1 MKFGYFHFHNN
12 MNKTFLTLAL
22 ACLTGIAAHA
32 QYSGNGYYRIKNATT
47 ERYMSL
53 CDNKST
59 GVSVVSTTVDAGA
72 LVTKRNTDDIITDP
86 GSIFYIFGVSGDQ
99 YNISA
104 QGHELYNIIHY
115 YIKLT
120 ALTDGTYRAW
130 QIDKSQPLWLSD
142 RNNRPADNESYVDTK
157 TSTTQRWYIL
167 PVNETDNYIGVKP
180 IFESNG
186 KYYATFFAEFPFSF
200 ASSGMRALY
209 INGIQSDGIATYKC
223 IDGVV
228 PAKTPVIIECSS
240 QSPADNK
247 LKIESSS
254 PAAITDNLLTGVYF
268 GMGVRSSDH
277 FNSTPFDATSM
288 RVLGL
293 TADGSLAINSE
304 DTYMAD
310 VMTKVGANYDY
321 TYPVIKAIPHNT
333 AYVKVN
339 ADTPAELK
347 LFEYGNVDG
356 IEDINVDNNES
367 SDIYGLD
374 GTLIRKNAS
383 SVEGLPHGIYL
394 YRGKKVVV
402 K

>member
-1 MKFGYFHFHNN
+1 

-59 GVSVVSTTVDAGA
+59 GVSMVSTTVDAGA
-72 LVTKRNTDDIITDP
+72 LVTKRNTDEILTDP
-86 GSIFYIFGVSGDQ
+86 GSVFYIYNVSDDQ

-115 YIKLT
+115 YIRLT
-120 ALTDGTYRAW
+120 ALNDGTYRAW
-130 QIDKSQPLWLSD
+130 QIDQSQPLWLSD
-142 RNNRPADNESYVDTK
+142 RNNNPTADQSYVDTK
-157 TSTTQRWYIL
+157 TSTTQRWYIM
-167 PVNETDNYIGVKP
+167 PVNEADNYIGVNP
-180 IFESNG
+180 IFECNG

-200 ASSGMRALY
+200 ASSGMRAFY
-209 INGIQSDGIATYKC
+209 INGIQNNGVATYKY
-223 IDGVV
+223 ISGIV

-268 GMGVRSSDH
+268 GMGVRASDH
-277 FNSTPFDATSM
+277 FNSTPFDATTM
-288 RVLGL
+288 RVLGM
-293 TADGSLAINSE
+293 ASDGSLAINSD

-310 VMTKVGANYDY
+310 IMTKEGTTYNY
-321 TYPVIKAIPHNT
+321 TYPTIKAIPHNT
-333 AYVKVN
+333 AYVSVD
-339 ADTPAELK
+339 ASTPAVLK
-347 LFEYGNVDG
+347 LFEEGNVDG
-356 IEDINVDNNES
+356 IEDISVDDS
-367 SDIYGLD
+367 ASADVYALD
-374 GTLIRKNAS
+374 GTLVRKNAS
-383 SVEGLPHGIYL
+383 STEGLPHGIYF
-394 YRGKKVVV
+394 YKGKKVVV
-402 K
+402 R